1 MADRAAVDHPPP
13 GSDPAV
19 GACHLDCLVAVSG
32 TELGHGRGQVVADR
46 AWRQGCALRDFLDG
60 GPAICSD
67 LLRGRRTLTEAL
79 VHWK

>member
-1 MADRAAVDHPPP
+1 LRTVPGDRA
-13 GSDPAV
+13 
-19 GACHLDCLVAVSG
+19 
-32 TELGHGRGQVVADR
+32 
-46 AWRQGCALRDFLDG
+46 ALRDFLDG